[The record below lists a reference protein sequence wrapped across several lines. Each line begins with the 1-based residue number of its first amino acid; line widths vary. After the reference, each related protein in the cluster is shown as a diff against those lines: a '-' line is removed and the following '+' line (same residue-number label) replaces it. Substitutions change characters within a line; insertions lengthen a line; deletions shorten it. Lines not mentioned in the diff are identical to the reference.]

1 MAPAVTAAATAN
13 IDISFLITILLFV
26 LDRVHSRIGSIIAAG
41 ILTAPTRKVPTMTGK
56 FLEI

>member
-26 LDRVHSRIGSIIAAG
+26 SDRVHSRIGGTIAAG
-41 ILTAPTRKVPTMTGK
+41 ILTAPTRKVPAMTGK